1 MNWGINMNMWMKAAA
16 LAATLLAAG
25 QAQAATN
32 LITNGSFE
40 TLPGGGLPV
49 ACGLGCSFS
58 QNGGI
63 PGWNGLRPFTG
74 QYQPGSALGN
84 VSEFDYV
91 PDGLTVAYTQF
102 GIFNQITSALGVAG
116 VTYTL
121 SVDLGDAKSQIFTR
135 NRSNQI
141 YLSIGSGGGY
151 ATGGVPADGGWT
163 TYTYSHTVTAAE
175 AGNPFYIQIADN
187 NDATYYDNITLFAA
201 PLGAVPEPASWTMMI
216 IGFGAVGS
224 AMRRRSK
231 ARGRSFA

>member
-1 MNWGINMNMWMKAAA
+1 MKFWIKTAVAVSAMA
-16 LAATLLAAG
+16 LAGTVH
-25 QAQAATN
+25 AATN
-32 LITNGSFE
+32 LVTNGSFE
-40 TLPGGGLPV
+40 TLPGAGLPNP
-49 ACGLGCSFS
+49 CGLGCSFS

-63 PGWNGLRPFTG
+63 PGWNGANTFTG
-74 QYQPGSALGN
+74 QYRPGSALGN

-102 GIFNQITSALGVAG
+102 GVFNQITSALGVAG

-135 NRSNQI
+135 DRSNQI

-163 TYTYSHTVTAAE
+163 TYTYSHTVTAGE

-201 PLGAVPEPASWTMMI
+201 PTGGVPEPASWALMLG
-216 IGFGAVGS
+216 GFGLTGA
-224 AMRRRSK
+224 AMRRRQRTVSVTY
-231 ARGRSFA
+231 A